1 MGHTSIVFCIS
12 IDLHIRITFFVHIVF
27 QAKKKRKEKAKKQ
40 NAFPCKFQKTLKG
53 SPFYCHYIQVYLWRS
68 ITS

>member
-53 SPFYCHYIQVYLWRS
+53 SLAILLPLHSS
-68 ITS
+68 IFVA